1 MYCDKQ
7 CCHYSTVI
15 VSTCYC
21 LLCYSVRF
29 GLVGGVM
36 RLLIACQ
43 DSGIYIFETGQGPTG
58 TASNDLPCQE
68 LFIGREEAEGALN
81 EQNPSARQREV

>member
-1 MYCDKQ
+1 
-7 CCHYSTVI
+7 
-15 VSTCYC
+15 
-21 LLCYSVRF
+21 
-29 GLVGGVM
+29 M

-43 DSGIYIFETGQGPTG
+43 DSGIYIFETWQGPTG

-81 EQNPSARQREV
+81 EQDLSAPQREVQHLAQIRQTRSHGVAAGQRRGVLTFRSMNVVA